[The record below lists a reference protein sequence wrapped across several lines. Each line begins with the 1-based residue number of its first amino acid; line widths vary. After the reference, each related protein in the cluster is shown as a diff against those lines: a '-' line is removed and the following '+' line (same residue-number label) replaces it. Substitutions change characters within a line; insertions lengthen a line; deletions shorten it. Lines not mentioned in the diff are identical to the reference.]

1 MGDTEVDSRT
11 KIFDKFDLGNELS
24 SLVEKKVISRRIAD
38 RLEKKLNEKK
48 VNISKEQLQILVK
61 KIAEIIRT
69 YNRSEKPLN
78 NENELLKVEKN
89 LEKKSNTDMNQLIET
104 VEKLKQKL
112 STIET
117 GIVKNEEKNKTTL
130 PKIVTTDDII
140 IPKSVETTIKE
151 IEFEP
156 LTEISND
163 PENIIVLM
171 RWLQYLID
179 KCGHSNLSTI
189 LDYYI
194 DIGWI
199 SQDAKLILIDYSN
212 GITED
217 NSKRE
222 IVKREIIDL
231 PSKDHIQSLFFIQKL
246 KGKDI
251 DKHFIDRIDGEIT
264 RITKKLDNYHFK

>member
-1 MGDTEVDSRT
+1 MGDTDVESRA
-11 KIFDKFDLGNELS
+11 KIFDKFDLENELS

-61 KIAEIIRT
+61 KIGEIVRT
-69 YNRSEKPLN
+69 YSRSEKPLN
-78 NENELLKVEKN
+78 NENEILKVEKN
-89 LEKKSNTDMNQLIET
+89 QEKKSNTDMNQLIET
-104 VEKLKQKL
+104 VEKMKQKL

-117 GIVKNEEKNKTTL
+117 GIAKNEEKNKTTL
-130 PKIVTTDDII
+130 PKIVTTDDIK
-140 IPKSVETTIKE
+140 IPKSIETTIKE
-151 IEFEP
+151 FEFEP
-156 LTEISND
+156 LTEIPND

-179 KCGHSNLSTI
+179 KCGHINLSTI

-194 DIGWI
+194 DIRWI

-251 DKHFIDRIDGEIT
+251 DKHFIDRIDGELT